1 MRFILHSC
9 AGALC
14 CLIVSSCQ
22 TPVVRKQPLKASP
35 SVEKEFAAARRSFEA
50 GDLKK
55 AVPRLKKISTQ
66 SAESDL
72 ADDSLLLLAQAYE
85 KQQLSKDALV
95 TYLGLAN
102 SEIASPYEGVALIRA
117 ARLHVR
123 FNQFKEA
130 RALLE
135 KIENSSS
142 IEKAIQSEA
151 LELKAEILLA
161 ENRPLD
167 AMEAYVSL
175 ANSSSDLR
183 IKEKYRM
190 AAQDLLDTRLTQ
202 DDIREVSERSSFGFL
217 RPTAKYRSG
226 LYYADQHQLG
236 NARSAFEEVISLA
249 PGSDLAEK
257 AAAFISQI
265 DARSLVSPK
274 TVGAILPLSGK
285 QQAMGQRAL
294 RGIQLGLGIYGRNP
308 SGFRLAV
315 IDSEGNPDIARR
327 GIERLVIEDNVIAA
341 IGGLLSKTASAEAA
355 KAQEFGVPSIMMSQK
370 SGVTE
375 TGGFV
380 FRNALTSQMQA
391 ATIADVAINRLGA
404 KRFAILFPNDPY
416 GTEFAS
422 FFWDAVKTRGGSVTG
437 AQAYDPKETD
447 FRGHIQRLVGTY
459 YVEDRAEEYRLRY
472 KQYLEKNPKRSARQ
486 GQAMPEDILP
496 PIVDFDALFIPDNVK
511 AAGQI
516 APMLAYND
524 VDNVR
529 LLGTNLWNN
538 PALVTRGQKFVE
550 NSVFVD
556 GLFVGDRSF
565 KNADFVRQYKDLYGE
580 EPGLIEA
587 QAYDSGLLLRQLIGA
602 GATSRIELQER
613 LANLKGFS
621 GSLGRLE
628 MSSSRELSRPISVL
642 TVKEGKIGP
651 LENLPQ

>member
-1 MRFILHSC
+1 MRFILMSC
-9 AGALC
+9 IGAAT
-14 CLIVSSCQ
+14 CLIAVSCQ
-22 TPVVRKQPLKASP
+22 TAVARKQPVKTP
-35 SVEKEFAAARRSFEA
+35 PNVEKEFAAARRSFED

-55 AVPRLKKISTQ
+55 AIPRLKKISTQ
-66 SAESDL
+66 HADSEV
-72 ADDSLLLLAQAYE
+72 ADDSLMMLAQAYE
-85 KQQLSKDALV
+85 KQQLSKEALQ
-95 TYLGLAN
+95 TYLNLAN
-102 SEIASPYEGVALIRA
+102 SEISSPMESTALIRA

-130 RALLE
+130 GTL
-135 KIENSSS
+135 IERIERSNSAD
-142 IEKAIQSEA
+142 KTTKSEA

-161 ENRPLD
+161 ENRLLE
-167 AMEAYVSL
+167 AMEVYVEL
-175 ANSSSDLR
+175 ANSNPDQR
-183 IKEKYRM
+183 VQEKYRM
-190 AAQDLLDTRLTQ
+190 AAQDLLDTRLTP
-202 DDIREVSERSSFGFL
+202 DDVREVSERSAFGFL

-226 LYYADQHQLG
+226 LYYADQRQLG
-236 NARSAFEEVISLA
+236 KARSAFEDVIGLA
-249 PGSDLAEK
+249 PGSELAEK
-257 AAAFISQI
+257 ASAFIAQI
-265 DARSLVSPK
+265 DARSRVSPK
-274 TVGAILPLSGK
+274 TIGVVLPLSGK

-315 IDSEGNPDIARR
+315 IDSEGNPDAARR
-327 GIERLVIEDNVIAA
+327 GVERLVVEDNVISV

-355 KAQEFGVPSIMMSQK
+355 KAQEFAVPSIMMSQK
-370 SGVTE
+370 AGLTE
-375 TGGFV
+375 TGEFV

-391 ATIADVAINRLGA
+391 SALADVAVNKLGA

-416 GTEFAS
+416 GTEFAN
-422 FFWDAVKTRGGSVTG
+422 FFWDAVKMRGGSVTG

-447 FRGHIQRLVGTY
+447 FRGHVQRLVGTY
-459 YVEDRAEEYRLRY
+459 YIEDRAEEYRLRY
-472 KQYLEKNPKRSARQ
+472 KQYLEKNPKRSVRQ
-486 GQAMPEDILP
+486 GQASPEDILP
-496 PIVDFDALFIPDNVK
+496 PIVDFDALFIPDSVK

-565 KNADFVRQYKDLYGE
+565 QNADFVKQYKELYGE

-587 QAYDSGLLLRQLIGA
+587 QAYDSGLLLRQLVGS

-613 LANLKGFS
+613 LAGLKGFS
-621 GSLGRLE
+621 GSLGQLE
-628 MSSSRELSRPISVL
+628 MSADRELIRPISVL
-642 TVKEGKIGP
+642 SVKDGKIGP
-651 LENLPQ
+651 LENSLQ